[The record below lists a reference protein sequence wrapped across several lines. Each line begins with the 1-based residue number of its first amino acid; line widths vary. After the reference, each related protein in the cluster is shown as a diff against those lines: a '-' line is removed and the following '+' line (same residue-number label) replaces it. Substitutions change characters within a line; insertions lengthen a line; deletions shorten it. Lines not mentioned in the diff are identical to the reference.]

1 MTKLAIQQQVLLF
14 TELLSV
20 GSVIPAQIFSFF
32 YEWKIV
38 QLRGFFCQLLPDRLN
53 LIHTESTLKYD
64 PAK

>member
-38 QLRGFFCQLLPDRLN
+38 QLRGFFL
-53 LIHTESTLKYD
+53 STASRQIEFDSHRVNTKI
-64 PAK
+64 